1 MSNFNNK
8 FKSLLEGYGSITFKK
23 RLFYPRNLQLS
34 NEFIKAFKLEFNRL
48 LGEGHG
54 PKIILDKISKA
65 LHFHSKN
72 N

>member
-1 MSNFNNK
+1 VSRFNKK
-8 FKSLLEGYGSITFKK
+8 FAALFEGYGSITFKR

-34 NEFIKAFKLEFNRL
+34 SEFIKAFKLEFNRL
-48 LGEGHG
+48 MGEGHS
-54 PKIILDKISKA
+54 PKVILDKISKA